1 MKRAGTDSSI
11 LARHE
16 RDELWRA
23 ISAGPVKPFLV
34 TSDQSG
40 SRLTCHLAREVASGY
55 SLVTP
60 GVRPRMRRDISRRV
74 SALGFDL
81 SIRVRSHSR
90 HSLDKPHSLEAFL
103 ARFGTG
109 ERLYDP
115 ASVFDEAEQLVG
127 FAAEIRRRLGDRLTG
142 IYWNSRWRTA
152 YVLLNEKAFVDVDGY
167 RLRQDSLIAAER
179 SVFDASNAFP
189 MAGVSRLARLCFELP
204 VSSPLVPVDDA
215 SFTSSRVHGQRTPSL
230 LQLATL
236 ARVPVLS
243 ALLGIGSAGIAVAKL
258 PPVSSP
264 PALASA
270 DTVIATPGDKFGNR
284 SAAFHADSIG
294 DAAVSPGSPAV
305 GRNAPVDRALT
316 GTGLSDLTTKAAVG
330 GDGSISRDYFF
341 QVSSS
346 GATFDPLPAEMHQ
359 RRLDLR
365 WLPEGERAGRGGLN
379 ASERRT
385 QTPAFPIMQPGI
397 AGIPGLSKL
406 TEDGFSSEAY
416 GAILR
421 EVQAHFGLPPS
432 LQAEALLHLV
442 NAAGATPSEQSR
454 GFSDR
459 KVLLAQSESYFEW
472 LRRQG
477 SQAPSRDGRD
487 YRSYPGAP
495 ARGTRN
501 RDCGSSC

>member
-11 LARHE
+11 LARH
-16 RDELWRA
+16 DQDKLWRA

-34 TSDQSG
+34 TSDRSG
-40 SRLTCHLAREVASGY
+40 SRLTCHIAREVAGGY

-60 GVRPRMRRDISRRV
+60 GVHPRMRRDISRRV

-81 SIRVRSHSR
+81 SIRVKSHSR

-103 ARFGTG
+103 ARFGAG

-115 ASVFDEAEQLVG
+115 ACVFDEAEQLVG
-127 FAAEIRRRLGDRLTG
+127 FAAEIRHRLGDRLTG

-152 YVLLNEKAFVDVDGY
+152 YVLLNEKAFVDVDGC
-167 RLRQDSLIAAER
+167 RLRQDSLIATER
-179 SVFDASNAFP
+179 SVFEASNAFP
-189 MAGVSRLARLCFELP
+189 MAGVSRIARLCFELP
-204 VSSPLVPVDDA
+204 LSSPLIPVDDA
-215 SFTSSRVHGQRTPSL
+215 SFTSSRVRDQRTPPL

-243 ALLGIGSAGIAVAKL
+243 ALLGIGSAGMAVAKL
-258 PPVSSP
+258 PPVLSQ
-264 PALASA
+264 PAPASA
-270 DTVIATPGDKFGNR
+270 DTVIAAAAATPIDKFGNR
-284 SAAFHADSIG
+284 SATFHADSIG
-294 DAAVSPGSPAV
+294 DVAVSPDGLSV
-305 GRNAPVDRALT
+305 KRNASADPTA
-316 GTGLSDLTTKAAVG
+316 KAAVG
-330 GDGSISRDYFF
+330 GDGSISRDHFF

-346 GATFDPLPAEMHQ
+346 GATFDPLPAELHQ

-379 ASERRT
+379 ASERRAR
-385 QTPAFPIMQPGI
+385 PPSFPVMQPGI
-397 AGIPGLSKL
+397 AGILGLSKL
-406 TEDGFSSEAY
+406 TEGGFSSEAY

-432 LQAEALLHLV
+432 LQAQALLHLV
-442 NAAGATPSEQSR
+442 NAADATPSEQGR

-459 KVLLAQSESYFEW
+459 KLLLAESESYFEW

-477 SQAPSRDGRD
+477 SQEPSRDGRD
-487 YRSYPGAP
+487 YRPYPGAP
-495 ARGTRN
+495 ARGTRD